1 MRGPYADH
9 SVTGHDHT
17 ERVAAVR
24 QQRYGGDL
32 VAVVEDRRV
41 SELDTSDGLVA

>member
-1 MRGPYADH
+1 LRPFASSG
-9 SVTGHDHT
+9 
-17 ERVAAVR
+17 
-24 QQRYGGDL
+24 YGGDL